1 LTSLSPECEAP
12 SVFAAFARS
21 VDELMA
27 ESAGKEDLSTLC
39 LVLDNVLTTT
49 AGLMPVPARQRTL
62 DTKRQ
67 ADVAMARLR
76 RRT

>member
-1 LTSLSPECEAP
+1 LNTLSPESESP

-21 VDELMA
+21 IDELVA
-27 ESAGKEDLSTLC
+27 ESADQEDLRTLC

-62 DTKRQ
+62 DTKRK
-67 ADVAMARLR
+67 ADVAMDRLR
-76 RRT
+76 RRS

>member
-1 LTSLSPECEAP
+1 M
-12 SVFAAFARS
+12 FAAFARS
-21 VDELMA
+21 IDELMA
-27 ESAGKEDLSTLC
+27 KSTGQEEDLRTLC

-62 DTKRQ
+62 DTKRD
-67 ADVAMARLR
+67 ADVAMDRLR